1 MAYVELKETRNCKNF
16 GGVKMNELQSL
27 LTQEKLEAFHAGLMQ
42 DAYLYFGAHANG
54 EGTRFVLWVP
64 NVSHVAVACTNPENM
79 EEAVYQMEQHPQDA
93 TVWQVHIPHKM
104 IGYSYEY
111 IIEMSNGVL
120 FRKSDPYAQAS
131 ELRPNTKSVI
141 APVSKHSWSKTVL
154 QRKKIQ
160 NKDHREK
167 PMAIYEL
174 HIGTWKR
181 TAQGGFL
188 NYREL
193 ASELIPYILEMGFT
207 HIEILPITE
216 HPLDESWGY
225 QTTGYFAPTSRYGT
239 ADDLKYFI
247 AKCAENKIGLIL
259 DWIPGHFC
267 VDEHALALFNGGPLY
282 EEERLERRAN
292 PDWGT
297 LNFDVQKGEVVSFLL
312 SSAHYWM
319 NEFKFDGFRMDA
331 LVCLLFIP
339 NREERPHNPEGTDFL
354 RKLTNSLKEFYPEAL
369 LIAEDAWHYPKVTHD
384 VSEGGVGFHYKW
396 NFGWMRDTL
405 DYMETQPSKRSE
417 VHQKMNFS
425 LVYQYEERYLL
436 ALSHDEVVNGQGS
449 LLNKLPGTLDERF
462 LQLRLL
468 LGFWIAHPGKKL
480 LFMGQEFGHF
490 EEWEFKPELDWP
502 SLETEEHRKMAEFTK
517 NLLAFYKTEKAFFE
531 LDDHP
536 DGFTWIDADNHEQ
549 SVAAFIR
556 RGYLPQDECIVVCNF
571 SDRHYEKF
579 KLGVP
584 ESAEYEGIFSS
595 GYEYQKAAIKAADIP
610 YDDLPYSVEMDL
622 PAFTMTVWKQKKMGV
637 EQDER

>member
-1 MAYVELKETRNCKNF
+1 
-16 GGVKMNELQSL
+16 MNDLQSL
-27 LTQEKLEAFHAGLMQ
+27 LTREKLEAFHTGLMK
-42 DAYLYFGAHANG
+42 DAYLYFGAHVAA
-54 EGTRFVLWVP
+54 EETRFTIWVP
-64 NVSHVAVACTNPENM
+64 DAASVAVACTDPASQR
-79 EEAVYQMEQHPQDA
+79 EEIFGMQQHPFDS
-93 TVWQVHIPHKM
+93 TIWQLQIPQRLT
-104 IGYSYEY
+104 GYAYEY
-111 IIEMSNGVL
+111 IIETPNGEL
-120 FRKSDPYAQAS
+120 LRKSDPYAQAS
-131 ELRPNTKSVI
+131 EMRPRTKSVV
-141 APVSKHSWSKTVL
+141 AAASKHTWSKTVL
-154 QRKKIQ
+154 HQKKIQ
-160 NKDHREK
+160 NKNHFEK
-167 PMAIYEL
+167 PMAIYEV

-181 TAQGGFL
+181 NAQGGFL

-193 ASELIPYILEMGFT
+193 ASELIPYILDMGFT

-247 AKCAENKIGLIL
+247 AKCAEHKVGLIL

-267 VDEHALALFNGGPLY
+267 VDEHAMVMFNGTPLY
-282 EEERLERRAN
+282 EDEREERRAN

-297 LNFDVQKGEVVSFLL
+297 LNFDIQKGEVVSFLI
-312 SSAHYWM
+312 SSAHYWL
-319 NEFKFDGFRMDA
+319 NEFKFDAFRMDA

-339 NREERPHNPEGTDFL
+339 NRKERPHNKEGADFL
-354 RKLTNSLKEFYPEAL
+354 RKLTNSLKEFYPETL
-369 LIAEDAWHYPKVTHD
+369 LIAEDAWHYPKVTHE
-384 VSEGGVGFHYKW
+384 VSDGGVGFHYKW

-405 DYMETQPSKRSE
+405 DYMETPPSQRSE

-425 LVYQYEERYLL
+425 LVYQYQERYLL
-436 ALSHDEVVNGQGS
+436 ALSHDEVVNGRGS

-502 SLETEEHRKMAEFTK
+502 SLEDEDHRKMADFTK
-517 NLLAFYKTEKAFFE
+517 ELLSFYKAEKAFFE

-549 SVAAFIR
+549 SVAAFVR
-556 RGYLPQDECIVVCNF
+556 RGYMPQDECIVVCNF
-571 SDRHYEKF
+571 SNHHYTDF

-584 ESAEYEGIFSS
+584 KGTAYEKIFTT
-595 GYEYQKAAIKAADIP
+595 GKQYRKAVIEAADAP
-610 YDDLPYSVEMDL
+610 YDDLPYSVVMDL
-622 PAFTMTVWKQKKMGV
+622 PAFTMNIWKQK
-637 EQDER
+637 QDGSGAG

>member
-1 MAYVELKETRNCKNF
+1 
-16 GGVKMNELQSL
+16 MNDLQSL
-27 LTQEKLEAFHAGLMQ
+27 LTQEKLDSFHVGLMK
-42 DAYLYFGAHANG
+42 DAYLYFGAHVT
-54 EGTRFVLWVP
+54 EDETRFTVWVP
-64 NVSHVAVACTNPENM
+64 GAVGVNVACSNPESDV
-79 EEAVYQMEQHPQDA
+79 EEIFGMEQHPLDP
-93 TVWQVHIPHKM
+93 TIWHIQIPGRL

-111 IIEMSNGVL
+111 IIETSDGQIV
-120 FRKSDPYAQAS
+120 RKSDPYAQAS
-131 ELRPNTKSVI
+131 EMRPKTKSVV
-141 APVSKHSWSKTVL
+141 AAAAKHTWSKTVL
-154 QRKKIQ
+154 QHKKIQ
-160 NKDHREK
+160 NRNHFEK

-181 TAQGGFL
+181 NAQGGFL

-193 ASELIPYILEMGFT
+193 ASELIPYILDMGFT

-225 QTTGYFAPTSRYGT
+225 QTTGYFAPTSRYGN

-247 AKCAENKIGLIL
+247 AKCAENKVGLIL

-267 VDEHALALFNGGPLY
+267 VDEHALALFNGTPLY

-297 LNFDVQKGEVVSFLL
+297 LNFDVQKGEVVSFLT
-312 SSAHYWM
+312 SSAHYWL
-319 NEFKFDGFRMDA
+319 NEFKFDGIRMDA

-339 NREERPHNPEGTDFL
+339 NREERPHNVEGVEFL
-354 RKLTNSLKEFYPEAL
+354 QKLTDSLKEFYPETI
-369 LIAEDAWHYPKVTHD
+369 LIAEDAWHYPKVTHE

-405 DYMETQPSKRSE
+405 DYMETQPDKRSE
-417 VHQKMNFS
+417 VHRKMNFS
-425 LVYQYEERYLL
+425 LMYQYEERYLL

-468 LGFWIAHPGKKL
+468 LGFWSAHPGKKL

-490 EEWEFKPELDWP
+490 EEWEFKPELDWL
-502 SLETEEHRKMAEFTK
+502 SLEMEEHKKMADFTRE
-517 NLLAFYKTEKAFFE
+517 LLAFYRTEKAFFE

-536 DGFTWIDADNHEQ
+536 DGFSWIDADNHEQ

-556 RGYLPQDECIVVCNF
+556 RGYMPEDECIIVCNF
-571 SDRHYEKF
+571 SDNHYENF

-584 ESAEYEGIFSS
+584 KSTEYEKIFTT
-595 GYEYQKAAIKAADIP
+595 GNDYPEAVVGAADDP
-610 YDDLPYSVEMDL
+610 YDDLPYSVVLDL
-622 PAFTMTVWKQKKMGV
+622 PAFTMNVWKQKRMGV
-637 EQDER
+637 EPNER

>member
-1 MAYVELKETRNCKNF
+1 
-16 GGVKMNELQSL
+16 MNDLQSR
-27 LTQEKLEAFHAGLMQ
+27 LTQEQLDAFHAGLMK
-42 DAYLYFGAHANG
+42 DAYLYFGAHAAADT
-54 EGTRFVLWVP
+54 TRFTIWVP
-64 NVSHVAVACTNPENM
+64 DVANVEVAFTGPESM
-79 EEAVYQMEQHPQDA
+79 VEEVFQMKQHPLDETIWDIQ
-93 TVWQVHIPHKM
+93 IPQKLT
-104 IGYSYEY
+104 GYSYEY
-111 IIEMSNGVL
+111 IIETRDGKKL
-120 FRKSDPYAQAS
+120 RKSDPYAFEG
-131 ELRPNTKSVI
+131 ELRPGTKSVV
-141 APVSKHSWSKTVL
+141 AAASKHKWSKTVL
-154 QRKKIQ
+154 QQKKIQ
-160 NKDHREK
+160 NNDHREK

-181 TAQGGFL
+181 NAEGGFL

-193 ASELIPYILEMGFT
+193 ASKLIPYVLDMGFT

-247 AKCAENKIGLIL
+247 AQCAENKIGLIL
-259 DWIPGHFC
+259 DWVPGHFC
-267 VDEHALALFNGGPLY
+267 VDEHALALFNGSPLY
-282 EEERLERRAN
+282 EDEREERGAN

-297 LNFDVQKGEVVSFLL
+297 LNFDIQRGEVVSFLI
-312 SSAHYWM
+312 SSGHYWL

-339 NREERPHNPEGTDFL
+339 NREERPHNQEGTDFL
-354 RKLTNSLKEFYPEAL
+354 RKLTNSLREFYPEVL
-369 LIAEDAWHYPKVTHD
+369 LIAEDAWHYPKVTHE

-405 DYMETQPSKRSE
+405 DYMEIQPSERSE
-417 VHQKMNFS
+417 AHQKMNFS

-436 ALSHDEVVNGQGS
+436 ALSHDEVVNGRGS

-490 EEWEFKPELDWP
+490 EEWEFKPELDWA
-502 SLETEEHRKMAEFTK
+502 SLETEEHKKMADYTRD
-517 NLLAFYKTEKAFFE
+517 LLGFYKTEKALFE

-536 DGFTWIDADNHEQ
+536 DGFSWIDADNNEQ

-556 RGYLPQDECIVVCNF
+556 RGFMPEDECIVVCNF
-571 SDRHYEKF
+571 SSRRYENF
-579 KLGVP
+579 KVGVP
-584 ESAEYEGIFSS
+584 KSTEYKKIFTS
-595 GYEYQKAAIKAADIP
+595 GNDAPKAVIGTFDDP

-622 PAFTMTVWKQKKMGV
+622 PAFTMSIWKQK
-637 EQDER
+637 QDGSEA

>member
-1 MAYVELKETRNCKNF
+1 MKK
-16 GGVKMNELQSL
+16 LQSL
-27 LTQEKLEAFHAGLMQ
+27 LTQEELNAFHTGLMK
-42 DAYLYFGAHANG
+42 DAYLYFGAHAVAA
-54 EGTRFVLWVP
+54 ETRFTIWVP
-64 NVSHVAVACTNPENM
+64 GAAKVAVACTDPDGIA
-79 EEAVYQMEQHPQDA
+79 EEIFGMQQHPFDPTIWEIQ
-93 TVWQVHIPHKM
+93 IPQKLT
-104 IGYSYEY
+104 GYTYEY
-111 IIEMSNGVL
+111 VIENSDGETL
-120 FRKSDPYAQAS
+120 RKSDPYAKAS
-131 ELRPNTKSVI
+131 EMRPDTKSVV
-141 APVSKHSWSKTVL
+141 AEASRHTWSTAVL
-154 QRKKIQ
+154 QQKKIQ
-160 NKDHREK
+160 NDGHFEK

-181 TAQGGFL
+181 NAQGGFL

-193 ASELIPYILEMGFT
+193 ASELIPYILDMGFT

-247 AKCAENKIGLIL
+247 AECAENKIGLIL
-259 DWIPGHFC
+259 DWVPGHFC
-267 VDEHALALFNGGPLY
+267 VDEHALALFNGSPLY
-282 EEERLERRAN
+282 EEEREERRAN

-297 LNFDVQKGEVVSFLL
+297 LNFDIQKGEVVSFLM

-339 NREERPHNPEGTDFL
+339 NREERYHNQEGIEFL
-354 RKLTNSLKEFYPEAL
+354 RKLTTSLKEFYPEAL
-369 LIAEDAWHYPKVTHD
+369 LIAEDAWHFPKVTHD

-405 DYMETQPSKRSE
+405 DYMEIQPSLRSE
-417 VHQKMNFS
+417 AHQKMNFS

-436 ALSHDEVVNGQGS
+436 ALSHDEVVNGSGS
-449 LLNKLPGTLDERF
+449 LLNKLPGTLEERF

-502 SLETEEHRKMAEFTK
+502 SLETKEHKRMADFTK
-517 NLLAFYKTEKAFFE
+517 ELLAFYKTENSLFE

-536 DGFTWIDADNHEQ
+536 DGFSWIDADNHEQ

-556 RGYLPQDECIVVCNF
+556 RGYQPQDECIVICNF
-571 SDRHYEKF
+571 SSHDYENF
-579 KLGVP
+579 RLGVP
-584 ESAEYEGIFSS
+584 KSTVYEKVFTTGNENRGAVIGAEG
-595 GYEYQKAAIKAADIP
+595 DP
-610 YDDLPYSVEMDL
+610 YDDLPYSVVMDL
-622 PAFTMTVWKQKKMGV
+622 PAFTMSVWKQK
-637 EQDER
+637 QDGSEA

>member
-1 MAYVELKETRNCKNF
+1 
-16 GGVKMNELQSL
+16 MNDLQSL
-27 LTQEKLEAFHAGLMQ
+27 LTQEKLNSFHSGLMK
-42 DAYLYFGAHANG
+42 DAYLYFGAHVTAD
-54 EGTRFVLWVP
+54 ETIFTVWVP
-64 NVSHVAVACTNPENM
+64 GAAGVEVACTNPENIV
-79 EEAVYQMEQHPQDA
+79 EELFGMEQHPLDP
-93 TVWQVHIPHKM
+93 TIWQIQIPGRLT
-104 IGYSYEY
+104 GYSYEY
-111 IIEMSNGVL
+111 VIETPDGQL
-120 FRKSDPYAQAS
+120 LRKSDPYAQAS
-131 ELRPNTKSVI
+131 EMRPKTKSVV
-141 APVSKHSWSKTVL
+141 AAASKHTWSKTVL
-154 QRKKIQ
+154 QHKKIQ
-160 NKDHREK
+160 NRNHFEK

-181 TAQGGFL
+181 NAQGDFL

-193 ASELIPYILEMGFT
+193 ASELIPYILDRGFT

-225 QTTGYFAPTSRYGT
+225 QTTGYFAPTSRYGN

-247 AKCAENKIGLIL
+247 AKCAENKVGLIL

-267 VDEHALALFNGGPLY
+267 VDEHALALFNGTPLY

-297 LNFDVQKGEVVSFLL
+297 LNFDVRKGEVVSFLT
-312 SSAHYWM
+312 SSAHYWL

-339 NREERPHNPEGTDFL
+339 NKEGRPHNLEGAEFL
-354 RKLTNSLKEFYPEAL
+354 QKLTNSLKEFYPETI

-405 DYMETQPSKRSE
+405 DYMETQPDKRSE

-425 LVYQYEERYLL
+425 LMYQYEERYLL

-502 SLETEEHRKMAEFTK
+502 SLETEEHKKMADFTK
-517 NLLAFYKTEKAFFE
+517 ELLAFYRTEKAFFE

-536 DGFTWIDADNHEQ
+536 DGFSWIDADNHEQ

-556 RGYLPQDECIVVCNF
+556 RGYMPQDECIIVCNF
-571 SDRHYEKF
+571 SDRHYKNF

-584 ESAEYEGIFSS
+584 KSTEYEKIFTT
-595 GYEYQKAAIKAADIP
+595 GNDYPKAVIGAADDP
-610 YDDLPYSVEMDL
+610 FDDLPYSVVLDL
-622 PAFTMTVWKQKKMGV
+622 PAFTMSVWKQIKDGSGAK
-637 EQDER
+637 

>member
-1 MAYVELKETRNCKNF
+1 
-16 GGVKMNELQSL
+16 MNDLQSR
-27 LTQEKLEAFHAGLMQ
+27 LTQELLDSFHAGLMK
-42 DAYLYFGAHANG
+42 DAYLYFGAHADAD
-54 EGTRFVLWVP
+54 GTRFTIWIPDVA
-64 NVSHVAVACTNPENM
+64 NVEVACTGLESPG
-79 EEAVYQMEQHPQDA
+79 EEIFQMKQHPLDA
-93 TVWQVHIPHKM
+93 TIWHIQVPQRLT
-104 IGYSYEY
+104 GYSYEY
-111 IIEMSNGVL
+111 IIETRDGKKL
-120 FRKSDPYAQAS
+120 RKSDPYAFEG
-131 ELRPNTKSVI
+131 ELRPDTKSVV
-141 APVSKHSWSKTVL
+141 ADASKHTWSKTVL
-154 QRKKIQ
+154 QQKKIQ

-181 TAQGGFL
+181 NAQGGFL

-193 ASELIPYILEMGFT
+193 ASELIPYILDMGFT
-207 HIEILPITE
+207 HIEIMPITE

-247 AKCAENKIGLIL
+247 SQCAEHKIGLIL

-267 VDEHALALFNGGPLY
+267 VDEHSLVLFNGSPLY
-282 EEERLERRAN
+282 EDEREERRAN

-297 LNFDVQKGEVVSFLL
+297 LNFDIKRGEVVSFLI
-312 SSAHYWM
+312 SSAHYWI

-339 NREERPHNPEGTDFL
+339 NRTERPHNQEGADFL
-354 RKLTNSLKEFYPEAL
+354 RKLTDSLREFYPETL
-369 LIAEDAWHYPKVTHD
+369 LIAEDAWHYPKVTHE

-405 DYMETQPSKRSE
+405 DYMEIQPSERSE
-417 VHQKMNFS
+417 AHQKMNFS

-436 ALSHDEVVNGQGS
+436 ALSHDEVVNGRGS

-490 EEWEFKPELDWP
+490 EEWEFKPELDWA
-502 SLETEEHRKMAEFTK
+502 SLETEEHKKMADYTRE
-517 NLLAFYKTEKAFFE
+517 LLDFYKTEKAFFE

-536 DGFTWIDADNHEQ
+536 DGFSWIDADNHEQ

-556 RGYLPQDECIVVCNF
+556 RGYMPQDECIVVCNF
-571 SDRHYEKF
+571 SSHHYENF

-584 ESAEYEGIFSS
+584 KNTEYEKIFTS
-595 GYEYQKAAIKAADIP
+595 GNDGQGAVVGAAEDP
-610 YDDLPYSVEMDL
+610 YDDLPYSVEVDL
-622 PAFTMTVWKQKKMGV
+622 PAFTMSIWKQK
-637 EQDER
+637 

>member
-1 MAYVELKETRNCKNF
+1 
-16 GGVKMNELQSL
+16 MNNLQSL
-27 LTQEKLEAFHAGLMQ
+27 LTQEKLNAFHTGLMK
-42 DAYLYFGAHANG
+42 DAYLYFGAHVTAD
-54 EGTRFVLWVP
+54 ETRFTIWVP
-64 NVSHVAVACTNPENM
+64 GAAKVAVACTDPDGM
-79 EEAVYQMEQHPQDA
+79 AEEIFGMDQHPFDP
-93 TVWQVHIPHKM
+93 TIWQIQIPQKLT
-104 IGYSYEY
+104 GYAYEY
-111 IIEMSNGVL
+111 VIENSAGETL
-120 FRKSDPYAQAS
+120 RKSDPYAKAS
-131 ELRPNTKSVI
+131 EMRPNTKSVV
-141 APVSKHSWSKTVL
+141 AEDSSYTWSKAVL
-154 QRKKIQ
+154 QQKKVQ
-160 NKDHREK
+160 NNDHREK

-181 TAQGGFL
+181 NAQGGFL

-193 ASELIPYILEMGFT
+193 ASQLIPYILDMGFT

-247 AKCAENKIGLIL
+247 AKCAENKVGLIL
-259 DWIPGHFC
+259 DWVPGHFC
-267 VDEHALALFNGGPLY
+267 VDEHALALFNGSPLY
-282 EEERLERRAN
+282 EEEREERRAN

-297 LNFDVQKGEVVSFLL
+297 LNFDIQKGEVASFLI

-339 NREERPHNPEGTDFL
+339 NREERPHNQEGVEFL
-354 RKLTNSLKEFYPEAL
+354 RKLTTSLKEFYPEAL
-369 LIAEDAWHYPKVTHD
+369 FIAEDAWHFPKVTHD
-384 VSEGGVGFHYKW
+384 VSEGGVGFDYKW

-405 DYMETQPSKRSE
+405 DYMEIQPSLRSE
-417 VHQKMNFS
+417 AHQKMNFS

-436 ALSHDEVVNGQGS
+436 ALSHDEVVNGSGS

-502 SLETEEHRKMAEFTK
+502 SLETKEHKGMADFTK
-517 NLLAFYKTEKAFFE
+517 ELLAFYKTEKSLFE

-536 DGFTWIDADNHEQ
+536 DGFSWIDADNHEQ

-556 RGYLPQDECIVVCNF
+556 RGYLPQDECIVICNF
-571 SDRHYEKF
+571 SSHDYENF

-584 ESAEYEGIFSS
+584 KSTVYEKVFTTGKENCGAVIGAE
-595 GYEYQKAAIKAADIP
+595 DDP
-610 YDDLPYSVEMDL
+610 YDDLPYSVVMDL
-622 PAFTMTVWKQKKMGV
+622 PAFTMNVWKQK
-637 EQDER
+637 QDGSEA

>member
-1 MAYVELKETRNCKNF
+1 
-16 GGVKMNELQSL
+16 MNDLQSL
-27 LTQEKLEAFHAGLMQ
+27 LTQEKLEDFHTGIMK
-42 DAYLYFGAHANG
+42 DAYLYFGAHVVAD
-54 EGTRFVLWVP
+54 ETKFTIWVP
-64 NVSHVAVACTNPENM
+64 DVAKVAVACTDPASQR
-79 EEAVYQMEQHPQDA
+79 EEIFDMQQHPLDP
-93 TVWQVHIPHKM
+93 TIWQLQIPQRLT
-104 IGYSYEY
+104 GYAYEY
-111 IIEMSNGVL
+111 IIETPGGEL
-120 FRKSDPYAQAS
+120 LRKSDPYAQTS
-131 ELRPNTKSVI
+131 EMRPRTKSVV
-141 APVSKHSWSKTVL
+141 AAASKHTWSKTVL
-154 QRKKIQ
+154 QQKKIQ
-160 NKDHREK
+160 NKNHFEK

-181 TAQGGFL
+181 NAQGEFL

-193 ASELIPYILEMGFT
+193 ASELIPYILDMGFT
-207 HIEILPITE
+207 HIEILPVTE

-267 VDEHALALFNGGPLY
+267 VDEHALALFNGSPLY

-312 SSAHYWM
+312 SSAHYWL

-339 NREERPHNPEGTDFL
+339 NRKERPHNQEGADFL
-354 RKLTNSLKEFYPEAL
+354 RKLTNSLNEFYPEAL
-369 LIAEDAWHYPKVTHD
+369 LIAEDAWHYPKVTHE
-384 VSEGGVGFHYKW
+384 VSKGGVGFHYKW

-405 DYMETQPSKRSE
+405 DYMETPPSQRSE

-425 LVYQYEERYLL
+425 LVYQYQERYLL
-436 ALSHDEVVNGQGS
+436 ALSHDEVVNGRGS

-502 SLETEEHRKMAEFTK
+502 SLENEEHKKMADFTK
-517 NLLAFYKTEKAFFE
+517 ELLSFYKTEKAFFE

-536 DGFTWIDADNHEQ
+536 DGFTWIDADNHKQ
-549 SVAAFIR
+549 SVAAFVR
-556 RGYLPQDECIVVCNF
+556 RGSMPQDECIVVCNF
-571 SDRHYEKF
+571 SSHHYTDF

-584 ESAEYEGIFSS
+584 KSTKYEKVFTTGKEYH
-595 GYEYQKAAIKAADIP
+595 KAVIGATDDP
-610 YDDLPYSVEMDL
+610 YDDLPYSVVMNL
-622 PAFTMTVWKQKKMGV
+622 PAFTMNVWKQK
-637 EQDER
+637 QDGSGAE

>member
-1 MAYVELKETRNCKNF
+1 
-16 GGVKMNELQSL
+16 MNELQSL
-27 LTQEKLEAFHAGLMQ
+27 LTQEKLNAFHAGLMK
-42 DAYLYFGAHANG
+42 DAYLYFGAQAAAD
-54 EGTRFVLWVP
+54 ETRFTLWVP
-64 NVSHVAVACTNPENM
+64 DVAKVAVACTNPESL
-79 EEAVYQMEQHPQDA
+79 EEAIFQMEQHFLDS
-93 TVWQVHIPHKM
+93 TVWQVHIPQKM

-111 IIEMSNGVL
+111 IIETSNGQL
-120 FRKSDPYAQAS
+120 LRKSDPYAQAS
-131 ELRPNTKSVI
+131 EMRPETKSVV
-141 APVSKHSWSKTVL
+141 APASKHSWSKTVL
-154 QRKKIQ
+154 QQKKIQ

-181 TAQGGFL
+181 NAQGNFL

-247 AKCAENKIGLIL
+247 AKCAESKIGLIL

-267 VDEHALALFNGGPLY
+267 VDEHALALFNGSPLY
-282 EEERLERRAN
+282 EDERQERRAN

-297 LNFDVQKGEVVSFLL
+297 LNFDIQKGEVVSFLI
-312 SSAHYWM
+312 SSAHYWL

-339 NREERPHNPEGTDFL
+339 NREERPHNQGGADFL
-354 RKLTNSLKEFYPEAL
+354 RKLTSSLKEFYPEAL

-384 VSEGGVGFHYKW
+384 AEEGGVGFHYKW

-449 LLNKLPGTLDERF
+449 LLNKLPGTLNERF

-502 SLETEEHRKMAEFTK
+502 SLETEEHKKMADFTK
-517 NLLAFYKTEKAFFE
+517 DLLAFYKTEKAFFE

-536 DGFTWIDADNHEQ
+536 DGFSWIDADNQEQ

-556 RGYLPQDECIVVCNF
+556 RGYMPQDECIVVCNF
-571 SDRHYEKF
+571 SNHHYENF

-584 ESAEYEGIFSS
+584 KSIEYEEIFSS
-595 GYEYQKAAIKAADIP
+595 SSDYRKAVIRATDDP
-610 YDDLPYSVEMDL
+610 YGELPYSIEMDL
-622 PAFTMTVWKQKKMGV
+622 PAFTMSVWKQKRMGV

>member
-1 MAYVELKETRNCKNF
+1 MNDLK
-16 GGVKMNELQSL
+16 SH
-27 LTQEKLEAFHAGLMQ
+27 LTQDLLDAFHAGLMK
-42 DAYLYFGAHANG
+42 DAYLYFGAHVAADK
-54 EGTRFVLWVP
+54 TRFTIWVP
-64 NVSHVAVACTNPENM
+64 DVANVAVACTGPESR
-79 EEAVYQMEQHPQDA
+79 EDEVFQMEQHPLDE
-93 TVWQVHIPHKM
+93 TVWHIQIPRKM
-104 IGYSYEY
+104 TGYSYEY
-111 IIEMSNGVL
+111 IIETQDGQKL
-120 FRKSDPYAQAS
+120 RKSDPYALAS
-131 ELRPNTKSVI
+131 EMRPQTKSVV
-141 APVSKHSWSKTVL
+141 AAASKHTWSKTVL
-154 QRKKIQ
+154 QQKQIQ
-160 NKDHREK
+160 NNDHREK
-167 PMAIYEL
+167 PMVIYEL

-181 TAQGGFL
+181 NAQGDFL

-193 ASELIPYILEMGFT
+193 ASILIPYILDRGFT

-247 AKCAENKIGLIL
+247 SQCAENKVGLIM
-259 DWIPGHFC
+259 DWVPGHFC
-267 VDEHALALFNGGPLY
+267 VDEHSLALFNGSTLY
-282 EEERLERRAN
+282 EEHREERRAN

-297 LNFDVQKGEVVSFLL
+297 LNFDIQKGEVVSFLI
-312 SSAHYWM
+312 SSGHFWL

-339 NREERPHNPEGTDFL
+339 NKKERPHNQEGTDFL
-354 RKLTNSLKEFYPEAL
+354 RKLTNSLREFYPEVL

-405 DYMETQPSKRSE
+405 DYMEIQPSQRSE
-417 VHQKMNFS
+417 AHQKMNFS
-425 LVYQYEERYLL
+425 LIYQYEERYLL
-436 ALSHDEVVNGQGS
+436 ALSHDEVVNGRGS

-490 EEWEFKPELDWP
+490 EEWEFKPELDWA
-502 SLETEEHRKMAEFTK
+502 SLETEEHKRMADFTK
-517 NLLAFYKTEKAFFE
+517 DLLGFYKTEKAFFE

-536 DGFTWIDADNHEQ
+536 DGFSWIDADNHEQ

-556 RGYLPQDECIVVCNF
+556 RGYMPQDECIVVCNF
-571 SDRHYEKF
+571 SSHHYEDF

-584 ESAEYEGIFSS
+584 KSTEYEKIFTS
-595 GYEYQKAAIKAADIP
+595 GNDVRGDVVGTADDP
-610 YDDLPYSVEMDL
+610 YDDLPYSVEVDL
-622 PAFTMTVWKQKKMGV
+622 PAFTMSIWKQK
-637 EQDER
+637 QDGSEA